1 METMKN
7 TPLRTSPCGASLPE
21 LEIPM
26 ANAMVSCLTNEHRKL
41 DEQVLQLALAA
52 TRLADEPGSITAGQ
66 RAIELWDA
74 IRSDLWSHLQIE
86 EELVF
91 AWAAGHQAISPQLLN
106 RLKTEREEMGK
117 LLAVLPRLLSGEG
130 DGAGSTADRSSFART
145 LIALAQRLDSHV
157 ERYDVEVLP
166 SILRAIVLHGTQGT
180 RARAGDRLSP
190 HEIRFGDEKLSR

>member
-7 TPLRTSPCGASLPE
+7 TPRHTSPCGASLPD

-52 TRLADEPGSITAGQ
+52 TRLASEPCSLTANKL
-66 RAIELWDA
+66 AVELWDA

-91 AWAAGHQAISPQLLN
+91 AWAAGYQAISPELLN
-106 RLKTEREEMGK
+106 TLKIEREELSK
-117 LLAVLPRLLSGEG
+117 LLAGLPGLLSGEVG
-130 DGAGSTADRSSFART
+130 GAESTADRSSFART
-145 LIALAQRLDSHV
+145 LKALAQSLDSHV
-157 ERYDVEVLP
+157 ERYDTKVLP
-166 SILRAIVLHGTQGT
+166 SILRAVVSHVTARDGT
-180 RARAGDRLSP
+180 RTSAGDR
-190 HEIRFGDEKLSR
+190 I